1 MDDRGRPILS
11 GLVSR
16 DAGSFNDGGVQVGA
30 SQGGGP
36 ASMPSIVAGS
46 PTPRGARLGAASV
59 KEPASRDTSA
69 PTPPRTPCT
78 RTVLPVTG
86 PSANTA
92 RFAVIPGMPRQAPI
106 SSVT

>member
-1 MDDRGRPILS
+1 MGYRCGRQIAELASTIGRADATRPRA
-11 GLVSR
+11 GPWLVSR

-59 KEPASRDTSA
+59 KEPASRDTSVLNPGCLA
-69 PTPPRTPCT
+69 VERRTP
-78 RTVLPVTG
+78 RVV
-86 PSANTA
+86 
-92 RFAVIPGMPRQAPI
+92 
-106 SSVT
+106 

>member
-59 KEPASRDTSA
+59 KEPASRDTSLG
-69 PTPPRTPCT
+69 R
-78 RTVLPVTG
+78 TG
-86 PSANTA
+86 PALAARAEPDRRLLDAVAAAFTA
-92 RFAVIPGMPRQAPI
+92 YEVPRLAALL
-106 SSVT
+106 VA

>member
-46 PTPRGARLGAASV
+46 PTPRGACLGAASV

-69 PTPPRTPCT
+69 RRRSRCRSGVELRSSNDVIEASFHVVALVPE
-78 RTVLPVTG
+78 LP
-86 PSANTA
+86 AA
-92 RFAVIPGMPRQAPI
+92 
-106 SSVT
+106 